1 MTTIVSTDIE
11 ELAVVELTHELEGFK
26 SGTIGTVVS
35 ARPEHD
41 LYTVEVVDAKGRT
54 AGLISATSA
63 DLRVRHRPSLGLSDS
78 KQSAS
83 ASQH

>member
-1 MTTIVSTDIE
+1 MDVVALIE

-41 LYTVEVVDAKGRT
+41 LYTVEIVDATGRT
-54 AGLISATSA
+54 VGLVSATSG
-63 DLRVRHRPSLGLSDS
+63 DLRVRHRPGLGLGG
-78 KQSAS
+78 
-83 ASQH
+83 

>member
-1 MTTIVSTDIE
+1 MATIVTADIG
-11 ELAVVELTHELEGFK
+11 ELAVVELTHALEGFK

-54 AGLISATSA
+54 EGLIAA
-63 DLRVRHRPSLGLSDS
+63 HGEDLRVRMRPS
-78 KQSAS
+78 
-83 ASQH
+83 

>member
-1 MTTIVSTDIE
+1 MTTTVTTE
-11 ELAVVELTHELEGFK
+11 ELAVVELTRALEGFA

-54 AGLISATSA
+54 VGLISAHGE
-63 DLRVRHRPSLGLSDS
+63 DLRVRIRPS
-78 KQSAS
+78 
-83 ASQH
+83 